1 MERLGTVKV
10 KTKNK
15 SGDKNTQGIMSRGT
29 NEVVPS
35 KLSLCYL
42 LTHTHTHIIAVRH
55 TERHRE
61 THRETNRE
69 TSHTHTLTHTSAVR
83 HTERHHTITISCTV
97 TMHTCV

>member
-42 LTHTHTHIIAVRH
+42 HTHTHTHTHTHI
-55 TERHRE
+55 
-61 THRETNRE
+61 
-69 TSHTHTLTHTSAVR
+69 HTHTEVYIGGDINRYLLYSLYVTYTHT
-83 HTERHHTITISCTV
+83 HTHT
-97 TMHTCV
+97 HTHTFTHTHIHTHL